1 MKLHQKEKRN
11 VRFGVKTKL
20 LVSLLSLVIC
30 VIAIIL
36 LQVYDNT
43 SDIILQKS
51 ETLLSTS
58 LESVINNVNVWMKET
73 ITVLDLER
81 DSLEYFSMSEEEE
94 LDYIKH
100 TANQYDSF
108 PAGIYIGNTKGELI
122 HASFI
127 PGPDFN
133 VFEKPWY
140 QEGIKSEAFIF
151 GSTYFDE
158 DSQSYVVG
166 ASGVLKDKNGNIRGV
181 AAADIYLN
189 PISEIVQD
197 VQLEETGGVF
207 LIEGNTNMIIGH
219 KEQTMVGT
227 TLEEQ
232 KSEMY
237 TYVQQLVKDKKD
249 GLQFF
254 TGTDG
259 TQIYLELRQ
268 IPESN
273 WITVAYVPNKE
284 ILKDLN
290 DLTKKMIQIS
300 IVGVLVLIIFM
311 ERLIHMIVKP
321 IKQLSH
327 HINNMTNGDFS
338 TEVKVKT
345 KDEIG
350 VMADELRKFIITMQA
365 IMKQI
370 NDISANL
377 TNQSINSAQ
386 IAQKL
391 SEASNNQSSSM
402 NETTIAIHELTQS
415 IAEVAESANGLSL
428 LVSDTRETG
437 EQVKEKMKH
446 VVIDSDKGHNNMEKV
461 VSSMKL
467 VSKKMDYLEQSADK
481 MNHSVDNIRSIVTL
495 IGDIAEETNLLSLN
509 ASIEAARAGE
519 SGRGFSVVADQIG
532 KLAMTSKNAVK
543 EIADLTNNISELV
556 EQTVI
561 GTKEN
566 VLAMK
571 DSTTIVNEA
580 GETFE
585 RIFHHISSTEIEVSG
600 MVEKVEQVN
609 DIASGLAGITQE
621 QSAGS
626 EEILASTETLKENAS
641 LVSKSSQSV
650 ANDSIILEKYAKELE
665 KHMEQFTL

>member
-20 LVSLLSLVIC
+20 LVLLLSLVIC
-30 VIAIIL
+30 VIASIL

-268 IPESN
+268 IPESD

-300 IVGVLVLIIFM
+300 IVGVLILIIFM

-327 HINNMTNGDFS
+327 HINNMTDGDFS
-338 TEVKVKT
+338 IDVKVKT

-543 EIADLTNNISELV
+543 EIAVLTNNISELV

>member
-1 MKLHQKEKRN
+1 MKLHQKEKGN

-30 VIAIIL
+30 VIASIL

-268 IPESN
+268 IPESD

-338 TEVKVKT
+338 IEVKVKT

>member
-1 MKLHQKEKRN
+1 MKLHQKEKKN

-30 VIAIIL
+30 VIASIL

-73 ITVLDLER
+73 ITALDLER

-338 TEVKVKT
+338 IEVKVKT

-495 IGDIAEETNLLSLN
+495 IGNIAEETNLLSLN

-556 EQTVI
+556 GQTVI

-571 DSTTIVNEA
+571 DSTIIVNEA

>member
-20 LVSLLSLVIC
+20 LVLLLSLVIC
-30 VIAIIL
+30 VIASIL

-237 TYVQQLVKDKKD
+237 TYVQQLVKEKKD

-338 TEVKVKT
+338 IDVKVKT

-428 LVSDTRETG
+428 LVLDTRETG

-532 KLAMTSKNAVK
+532 ILAMTSKNAVK

>member
-1 MKLHQKEKRN
+1 MKLHQKEKKN

-30 VIAIIL
+30 VIASIL

-73 ITVLDLER
+73 ITALDLER

-338 TEVKVKT
+338 IEVKVKT

-350 VMADELRKFIITMQA
+350 VMADELRKFIITMQV

-556 EQTVI
+556 GQTVI

-571 DSTTIVNEA
+571 DSTIIVNEA

>member
-30 VIAIIL
+30 VITSIL
-36 LQVYDNT
+36 LQVYYNT

-73 ITVLDLER
+73 ITALDLER

-127 PGPDFN
+127 PGLDFN

-327 HINNMTNGDFS
+327 HINNMTDGDFS
-338 TEVKVKT
+338 IDVKVKT

-543 EIADLTNNISELV
+543 EIAVLTNNISELV

>member
-1 MKLHQKEKRN
+1 MKLHQKEKKN

-30 VIAIIL
+30 VIASIL

-73 ITVLDLER
+73 ITALDLER

-237 TYVQQLVKDKKD
+237 TYVQQLVKEKKD

-338 TEVKVKT
+338 IEVKVKT

-571 DSTTIVNEA
+571 DSTIIVNEA

>member
-1 MKLHQKEKRN
+1 MKLHQKEKKN

-30 VIAIIL
+30 VIASIL

-73 ITVLDLER
+73 ITALDLER

-327 HINNMTNGDFS
+327 HINNMTNGDFLI
-338 TEVKVKT
+338 EVKVKT

-495 IGDIAEETNLLSLN
+495 IGNIAEETNLLSLN

-556 EQTVI
+556 GQTVI

-571 DSTTIVNEA
+571 DSTIIVNEA